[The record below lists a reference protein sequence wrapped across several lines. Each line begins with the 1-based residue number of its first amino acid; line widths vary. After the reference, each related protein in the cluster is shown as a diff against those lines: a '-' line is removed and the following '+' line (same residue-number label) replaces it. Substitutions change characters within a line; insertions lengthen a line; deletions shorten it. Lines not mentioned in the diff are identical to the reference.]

1 VSDGKK
7 KYFFIFTFFFLSLP
21 YVDLAA
27 PLREKKKNSS
37 YKCISLKTYQERLDF
52 HKKEKEKMS

>member
-1 VSDGKK
+1 MGKK

-27 PLREKKKNSS
+27 PLREKKKKQFLQM
-37 YKCISLKTYQERLDF
+37 Y
-52 HKKEKEKMS
+52 

>member
-1 VSDGKK
+1 MGKK
-7 KYFFIFTFFFLSLP
+7 NIFFIFTFFFLSLP

-27 PLREKKKNSS
+27 PLREIKNSS